1 MPGCPRPRVDAGCRG
16 LRASL
21 VFVLRVCACVPT
33 TTIYPQTQS
42 FLFLVS
48 RGSGRRES
56 GRGRKGVGREGPG
69 SSAQAPVSS
78 QGQVPPAARL
88 PREEQDSPRQAAAG
102 AAGAGS
108 LGLVQPPGTWESVRV
123 TAPGAQAARRRSPGQ
138 QGVLEPGP
146 VPTAAFLPPRE
157 SVLGAPLT
165 VHFRPPGA
173 QPGIPLP
180 RPWHLEGRGSRDEGT
195 PPLRWTPPSQLKRP
209 AAVR

>member
-1 MPGCPRPRVDAGCRG
+1 MPRAARLSCVCSARVRLCSHHHHLPADTKFPILSQQREWKEGKRPRPEGGGQGRSWLLCPG
-16 LRASL
+16 AS
-21 VFVLRVCACVPT
+21 FQPRSGAR
-33 TTIYPQTQS
+33 PQ
-42 FLFLVS
+42 
-48 RGSGRRES
+48 
-56 GRGRKGVGREGPG
+56 PG
-69 SSAQAPVSS
+69 
-78 QGQVPPAARL
+78 L

-102 AAGAGS
+102 AAGVGS

-180 RPWHLEGRGSRDEGT
+180 RPRHLEGRGSRDEGT
-195 PPLRWTPPSQLKRP
+195 PPLRWTPPPQLKRP

>member
-1 MPGCPRPRVDAGCRG
+1 MEGGKA
-16 LRASL
+16 AE
-21 VFVLRVCACVPT
+21 A
-33 TTIYPQTQS
+33 
-42 FLFLVS
+42 
-48 RGSGRRES
+48 
-56 GRGRKGVGREGPG
+56 GRGWAGKVL
-69 SSAQAPVSS
+69 APLPRRQFPAKVRC
-78 QGQVPPAARL
+78 PPAARLPRL

-195 PPLRWTPPSQLKRP
+195 PPLRWTPPPQLKRP
-209 AAVR
+209 AAVPSPPLLPLPLPLPFPLPLPALFRRE